1 MHILR
6 IASPPA
12 LALALSV
19 AAAPVAGSAAAALR
33 PDSPVFPV
41 STCTGCQER
50 HPFVAL
56 QPGGGAAAW
65 EVVGAVG
72 GLAARRLDAAGT
84 PVDSSILLSFRP
96 VNVGPVDVG
105 PDGMP
110 WVTFSSAEGLPNELS
125 FSQVADNRTSFVLR
139 GDADE
144 PQVEPGGLVALGG
157 EKVMTSFEDLAS
169 DGRSRQWVWRLS
181 FPPSGGGL
189 PRQVSSTEGLGRP
202 RICPR
207 PDGSFVVAWQTRSGA
222 SYGVSYSLRGPNGD
236 SLRPPTS
243 LAGSLNAPANHALA
257 CARDGRFAIA
267 WESSVHPGAVGSDVV
282 VQRFDR
288 RARKVHRRDV
298 ANAAVAGDQGL
309 PALAFDPGGALLAA
323 FQSIAGGQQRVFAR
337 RFAVNGA
344 PEGKEVRVDAGAA
357 QVGEEGPGN
366 PGVAAVGTSGRV
378 LVVWSEGHSIL
389 GRRLRR

>member
-19 AAAPVAGSAAAALR
+19 AAAPVAGSAAAALQ

-56 QPGGGAAAW
+56 QPGGGAVAW
-65 EVVGAVG
+65 EVASPFDGFW
-72 GLAARRLDAAGT
+72 ARR
-84 PVDSSILLSFRP
+84 VDSTGLPVGSPIHLSFHQSAA
-96 VNVGPVDVG
+96 GPVDVG

-110 WVTFSSAEGLPNELS
+110 WVTYATTDELPNELH
-125 FSQVADNRTSFVLR
+125 FSEVANDRFGYSVR
-139 GDADE
+139 GDAETPDF
-144 PQVEPGGLVALGG
+144 EPGGVVALGG
-157 EKVMTSFEDLAS
+157 SNVMVTFEDLGS
-169 DGRSRQWVWRLS
+169 GDVSRQWVVRLNYPHT
-181 FPPSGGGL
+181 FPVQPL
-189 PRQVSSTEGLGRP
+189 QVSSTEGRGQP

-207 PDGSFVVAWQTRSGA
+207 PNGSFVVAWRTLSHG
-222 SYGVSYSLRGPNGD
+222 SYGVAYSLRGPNGEE
-236 SLRPPTS
+236 LRAATPLVSNLTADP
-243 LAGSLNAPANHALA
+243 NHALA

-288 RARKVHRRDV
+288 RARKVQRRDV